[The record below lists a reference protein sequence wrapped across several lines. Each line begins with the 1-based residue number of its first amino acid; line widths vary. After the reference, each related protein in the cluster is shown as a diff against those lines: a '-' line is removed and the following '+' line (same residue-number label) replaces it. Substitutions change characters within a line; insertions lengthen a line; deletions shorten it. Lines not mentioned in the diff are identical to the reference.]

1 MKIINRRQVRVK
13 VLQELYSFISGNY
26 SSLADGQKKII
37 NSFTQTNTLYL
48 FYLNFFKSFWEF
60 LSHRDNFQKR
70 LKKSLKPVDEN
81 LPLIIGLI
89 PLKAIAINKG
99 LISRLDHSE
108 LKNYWK
114 NKDAFFNELYLKI
127 VNSVGFKD
135 YLAID
140 NRDFQIQLN
149 LLIHIFKEI
158 LVHDKRFISYIEDE
172 SIYWIDDIP
181 IINTFFLRL
190 IKTLDKKNQKQFNF
204 FLNTFTYSKKDKVFA
219 LNLFQKVLEDS
230 DKLDQDVQSLTLNW
244 DIERIAPIDRII
256 IKMSIV
262 EIKYFSDIPSN
273 VSVNE
278 YIEISKEYSTPKSS
292 QFINGV
298 LDTILKTINK

>member
-60 LSHRDNFQKR
+60 LSHRDNFQKK

-89 PLKAIAINKG
+89 PLKTIAINKG

-298 LDTILKTINK
+298 LDTILKNNQ

>member
-60 LSHRDNFQKR
+60 LSHRDNFQKK

-89 PLKAIAINKG
+89 PLKTIAINKG

-298 LDTILKTINK
+298 LDTFIKNNQ

>member
-298 LDTILKTINK
+298 LDTILKNNQ

>member
-1 MKIINRRQVRVK
+1 MKIINRRQIRVK
-13 VLQELYSFISGNY
+13 VLKEIYSFKSGNY
-26 SSLADGQKKII
+26 SSVEEGQKKII

-70 LKKSLKPVDEN
+70 FKKSLKPVDEN
-81 LPLIIGLI
+81 LPLITGLI
-89 PLKAIAINKG
+89 PFKTIAINKG
-99 LISRLDHSE
+99 LISRLDLFE

-114 NKDAFFNELYLKI
+114 NKDAFFNEFYLKI
-127 VNSVGFKD
+127 VDSVGFKD
-135 YLAID
+135 YLSID
-140 NRDFQIQLN
+140 NRDFQTQLN

-158 LVHDKRFISYIEDE
+158 LVHDKRFVSYIEDE
-172 SIYWIDDIP
+172 NIYWIDDIP

-190 IKTLDKKNQKQFNF
+190 IKTLDKKSEKEFNF
-204 FLNTFTYSKKDKVFA
+204 FVNTFTYSKKDTDFA
-219 LNLFQKVLEDS
+219 LNLFERVLENS
-230 DKLDQDVQSLTLNW
+230 EKLDQVVQNLTLNW
-244 DIERIAPIDRII
+244 DVERIATIDRII
-256 IKMSIV
+256 IKMSIA
-262 EIKYFSDIPSN
+262 EIKYLSDIPRN

-298 LDTILKTINK
+298 LDNILKNNY

>member
-1 MKIINRRQVRVK
+1 M
-13 VLQELYSFISGNY
+13 
-26 SSLADGQKKII
+26 
-37 NSFTQTNTLYL
+37 
-48 FYLNFFKSFWEF
+48 
-60 LSHRDNFQKR
+60 
-70 LKKSLKPVDEN
+70 
-81 LPLIIGLI
+81 
-89 PLKAIAINKG
+89 
-99 LISRLDHSE
+99 
-108 LKNYWK
+108 
-114 NKDAFFNELYLKI
+114 KI

-298 LDTILKTINK
+298 LDTILKNNQ

>member
-1 MKIINRRQVRVK
+1 MKIINRRQIRAK
-13 VLQELYSFISGNY
+13 VLKEIYSFKSGNY
-26 SSLADGQKKII
+26 SSVEEGQKKII

-70 LKKSLKPVDEN
+70 FKKSLKPVDEN
-81 LPLIIGLI
+81 LPLITGLI
-89 PLKAIAINKG
+89 PFKTIAINKG
-99 LISRLDHSE
+99 LISRLDLFE

-114 NKDAFFNELYLKI
+114 NKDAFFNEFYLKI
-127 VNSVGFKD
+127 VDSVGFKD
-135 YLAID
+135 YLSID
-140 NRDFQIQLN
+140 NRDFQTQLN

-158 LVHDKRFISYIEDE
+158 LVHDKRFVSYIEDE
-172 SIYWIDDIP
+172 NIYWIDDIP

-190 IKTLDKKNQKQFNF
+190 IKTLDKKSEKEFNF
-204 FLNTFTYSKKDKVFA
+204 FVNTFTYSKKDTDFA
-219 LNLFQKVLEDS
+219 LNLFERVLENS
-230 DKLDQDVQSLTLNW
+230 EKLDQVVQNLTLNW
-244 DIERIAPIDRII
+244 DVERIATIDRII
-256 IKMSIV
+256 IKMSIA
-262 EIKYFSDIPSN
+262 EIKYLSDIPRN

-298 LDTILKTINK
+298 LDNILKNNY